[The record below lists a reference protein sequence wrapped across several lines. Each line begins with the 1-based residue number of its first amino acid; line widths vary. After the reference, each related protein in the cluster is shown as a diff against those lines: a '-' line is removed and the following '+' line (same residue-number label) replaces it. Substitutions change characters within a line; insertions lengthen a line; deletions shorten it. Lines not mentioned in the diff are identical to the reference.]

1 MEKKIII
8 LTIFFTVLFSA
19 NTSNATSETEL
30 IDSQVEELQIN
41 SLIADIEKVT
51 DTEIDLNEVFQ
62 KSIKGESSGNL
73 IIKAIET
80 ILGKQLEETLK
91 MMVSILLIILIY
103 GMLQNISQNFGNNQ
117 TGKIGHFI
125 QILILI
131 TVLLK
136 IYAEILK
143 IVKETI
149 EVISSLI
156 YILLPL
162 FMSLS
167 IATRKYYIINRNSN
181 YNTSCNEL
189 SNNFY

>member
-117 TGKIGHFI
+117 KGKIGHFI

>member
-80 ILGKQLEETLK
+80 ILGTQLEETLK